1 MKLVSILCTDQ
12 NHPVN
17 SWLHRWANAN
27 SSIAAVG
34 IFQDYHELKGGEYL
48 FLVSCHQIIKKPIR
62 DLFQHTLVLHASAL
76 PRGRGMSPHVWDVLS
91 GSQKLTL
98 TLLNA
103 EDALDSGDI
112 WRQTQIPLKGNEVFS
127 EINELLFQAE
137 VELMTWALL
146 NCDSVS
152 PHPQSG
158 EASFFRK
165 RTPED
170 SRIDPS
176 STIEDCFDLL
186 RIADPDRYPA
196 FFEHRG
202 RRFHIQIDPV

>member
-1 MKLVSILCTDQ
+1 MKSVSILCTDQ

-17 SWLHRWANAN
+17 PWLNRWANTN
-27 SSIAAVG
+27 SSIATVG
-34 IFQDYHELKGGEYL
+34 IFRDYRELKGGEYL
-48 FLVSCHQIIKKPIR
+48 FLVSCHQIIKRPIR

-112 WRQTQIPLKGNEVFS
+112 WRQTQIHLKGNEVFS
-127 EINELLFQAE
+127 EINELLFEAE
-137 VELMTWALL
+137 MELMTWALL